1 MVLRMEK
8 LILIGAGGYA
18 KSVLDSLDY
27 YNYEVAG
34 FLDEFT
40 DKKEHLGYPVLAN
53 KLEELD
59 EPQKYVYFV
68 TIGDNQHRK
77 NWYDR
82 LVELELRM
90 INIVDSSAIISPRA
104 RIGNGCFVGKMAIIN
119 SESVIGNNCII
130 NTKAL
135 VEHGCTVDDHVNL
148 STNAVINGDV
158 RVGKGTFIG
167 SCSVTTGQKNIG
179 AWVIVGAGSVV
190 IDNVEQECVIAGVP
204 AKVIRKG
211 TFSDE

>member
-1 MVLRMEK
+1 MEK

-34 FLDEFT
+34 FLDEFS

-53 KLEELD
+53 KLSDLD
-59 EPQKYVYFV
+59 EPQKYVYFI
-68 TIGDNQHRK
+68 TIGDNKHRK

-82 LVELELRM
+82 LVDLELRM

-119 SESVIGNNCII
+119 SESSIGNNCII

-135 VEHGCTVDDHVNL
+135 VEHGCTVEDHVNL
-148 STNAVINGDV
+148 STNSVINGDV

-167 SCSVTTGQKNIG
+167 SCSVTAGQKLIG
-179 AWVIVGAGSVV
+179 EWVIIGAGSVV
-190 IDNVEQECVIAGVP
+190 IDNVEEGNVIAGVP
-204 AKVIRKG
+204 AKLIRKEII
-211 TFSDE
+211 SHE